1 MKNTYYNDFKIKTE
15 IGTIILKNDWSNR
28 VKTACKINH
37 IKEKEVCYVHYNCTA
52 NETIIQYRKEVK

>member
-1 MKNTYYNDFKIKTE
+1 MKNTYYNDFKIKTV
-15 IGTIILKNDWSNR
+15 IGTLILRNDWSNR

-37 IKEKEVCYVHYNCTA
+37 IKEKEVCYVHYNCSA